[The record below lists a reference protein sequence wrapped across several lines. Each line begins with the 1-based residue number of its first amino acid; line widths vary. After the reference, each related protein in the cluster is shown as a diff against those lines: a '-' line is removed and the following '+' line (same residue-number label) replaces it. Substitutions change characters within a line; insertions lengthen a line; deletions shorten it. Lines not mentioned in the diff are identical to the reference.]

1 MLAAT
6 RQVRPTELIMRYA
19 TVAAAA
25 ALTLLTVATEL
36 KGQAPAEPINP
47 RSLQLLTRGRQAMA
61 AGNLDAATDDL
72 ESAAAIDP
80 RNAGAFVTLGDIARR
95 RNLPGAAIRWYREAL
110 SLDGNDV
117 AALSGQGEAL
127 VARGAVDRARANLQ
141 RVRTACGQAA
151 CPAAATLDQAIAH
164 GAPAAGAATSA
175 IVTVIPPPP
184 PTPAPVATPT
194 PTP

>member
-1 MLAAT
+1 
-6 RQVRPTELIMRYA
+6 MRYA

-36 KGQAPAEPINP
+36 KGQGAAQPINP
-47 RSLQLLTRGRQAMA
+47 RSMQLLASGRQAAA
-61 AGNLDAATDDL
+61 AGNFDAATDAL
-72 ESAAAIDP
+72 ESAVAVDP
-80 RNAGAFVTLGDIARR
+80 RNAAAFVVLGDIARR
-95 RNLPGAAIRWYREAL
+95 RSLPGRAIRLYREAL

-141 RVRTACGQAA
+141 RVRTACGAAA
-151 CPAAATLDQAIAH
+151 CPGAVTLAQAITR
-164 GAPAAGAATSA
+164 GAPAVGEGTSA

-184 PTPAPVATPT
+184 APTPSATPT
-194 PTP
+194 ASRP